1 MLSASSFDS
10 QMGGTPTEYRRGSG
24 ARSQGGGRP
33 HHGSSLVG
41 GHRARRVPLGPPFF
55 RSARSTAGSTWEG
68 LEATEVAH
76 DASVQRIDER
86 QRRPE
91 PQSST
96 PARGTV
102 ASTSSPCTLCGSGAF
117 PHRSEVGRASE
128 SCDPWQ
134 PVPAARR
141 ADDPGGG
148 LRFDCGGRGGEGHPE
163 TSPSWGRGPCRH
175 EPGGDPNH
183 HPRGVG
189 VRYRPPPHPPV
200 ERGGRARESARSR
213 RGPGRSLPHSPG
225 HGQHSGEDR
234 PRHRRYSGDHLC
246 LRRPRGRG
254 TGPRGSGDARPHGS
268 QPRRHR
274 KSRPPPKMGGRRDRS
289 RAQEGEDKL
298 ASPEEIAA
306 EVLRRL
312 ADSPWAGRRVT
323 VIGGGSRESI
333 DSVRSIANESTGETA
348 VALAVQ
354 AHLRGAQVD
363 LWLGAHTA
371 LVPPFLS
378 VTRWRSVRDLANLAR
393 GRAEALRAS
402 ALVIV
407 PAALA
412 DYTTTPEPGK
422 ISSRARPRLS
432 LRLDPAPKLLP
443 LLRTLA
449 PPPTR
454 LVGFKLLAE
463 TDPQRLRTAAEQLAR
478 EAGADAIVANGV
490 ESIGNGRVRA
500 LWVTPEK
507 VEKIE
512 GTKVELADRIL
523 DLAEPSA
530 GLDPVQTHA
539 SGLPAGRAPRG
550 PRRARTGRGSA
561 ARSDPR

>member
-1 MLSASSFDS
+1 MHPS
-10 QMGGTPTEYRRGSG
+10 RVIRG
-24 ARSQGGGRP
+24 ARSQRLAGRIILVGVSGSIAAVEVVKVIRELLRHGAEVRAVMSPEATRIITPEALEFATGHPPILQLSGAVEHVSLLGPGEGRADLYLIAPATANTLGKIAHGIDDTPVTTFASVALGGGVP
-33 HHGSSLVG
+33 VLVAPAMHAHMG
-41 GHRARRVPLGPPFF
+41 RNPA
-55 RSARSTAGSTWEG
+55 
-68 LEATEVAH
+68 VAENL
-76 DASVQRIDER
+76 ALLQK
-86 QRRPE
+86 
-91 PQSST
+91 
-96 PARGTV
+96 
-102 ASTSSPCTLCGSGAF
+102 
-117 PHRSEVGRASE
+117 
-128 SCDPWQ
+128 W
-134 PVPAARR
+134 
-141 ADDPGGG
+141 
-148 LRFDCGGRGGEGHPE
+148 
-163 TSPSWGRGPCRH
+163 
-175 EPGGDPNH
+175 
-183 HPRGVG
+183 GVG
-189 VRYRPPPHPPV
+189 VIAP
-200 ERGGRARESARSR
+200 RS
-213 RGPGRSLPHSPG
+213 
-225 HGQHSGEDR
+225 
-234 PRHRRYSGDHLC
+234 
-246 LRRPRGRG
+246 
-254 TGPRGSGDARPHGS
+254 
-268 QPRRHR
+268 
-274 KSRPPPKMGGRRDRS
+274 
-289 RAQEGEDKL
+289 QEGEDKL

-561 ARSDPR
+561 ARSDPRRA